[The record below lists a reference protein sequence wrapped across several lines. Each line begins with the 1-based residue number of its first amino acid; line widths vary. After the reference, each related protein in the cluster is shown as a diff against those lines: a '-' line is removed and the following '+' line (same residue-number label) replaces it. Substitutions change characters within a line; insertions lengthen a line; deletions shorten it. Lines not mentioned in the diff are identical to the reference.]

1 MASASAHAPARPAAK
16 PVALV
21 PAVARA
27 VAVMDLLARQ
37 REPLTMAHLASTL
50 ALPKSSV
57 HGLCNTLLSYGYLR
71 RADNGALQI
80 GPSVMSLA
88 EAFVASTN
96 VAGEFDAL
104 WRASDQ
110 PPEETLLL
118 STLDGADV
126 IYLSARNGTRPLGLA
141 FSRGS
146 RLPAHLAATG
156 RAMLAFSDPA
166 QVRRLLGR
174 GRLPRLTA
182 HGPANVD
189 ALLADL
195 AVYRRTGISVDDEH
209 IRLGVYCMAAPVF
222 DAAGRVVAGV
232 GVCLSKP
239 SCNAA
244 EVKRQRQ
251 RVMDTARALTA
262 RLGGDW
268 AECVQA
274 AQQTEVS

>member
-1 MASASAHAPARPAAK
+1 LNHHSPSPASEASTQRP
-16 PVALV
+16 LV

-27 VAVMDLLARQ
+27 AALLDALARERQ
-37 REPLTMAHLASTL
+37 PMSMARLAERL
-50 ALPKSSV
+50 ALPRSSV
-57 HGLCNTLLSYGYLR
+57 HGLCNTLHSLGYLR
-71 RADNGALQI
+71 RQDDGAFAI
-80 GPSVMSLA
+80 GPQVLHLA
-88 EAFVASTN
+88 EAFMADTDVTR
-96 VAGEFDAL
+96 EFDAL
-104 WRASDQ
+104 WRASEQ

-118 STLDGADV
+118 STLDGSDV

-141 FSRGS
+141 FARGS

-156 RAMLAFSDPA
+156 RAMLAFADPD
-166 QVRRLLGR
+166 QVRQLLGR

-182 HGPANVD
+182 HGPASVD
-189 ALLADL
+189 ALLAEL
-195 AVYRRTGISVDDEH
+195 APYRRSGCSVDDEN
-209 IRLGVYCMAAPVF
+209 IRLGVYCMASPVF

-239 SCNAA
+239 SCTAA

-251 RVMDTARALTA
+251 RVIDTARALTA

-268 AECVQA
+268 AECVRA